1 MKRVL
6 PKGHRSCLSA
16 GFKYTPAAST
26 DVARTFA
33 RVRREL
39 KTAELQQVAG
49 ALESI
54 AASRPKLR
62 LRAIKGD
69 R

>member
-1 MKRVL
+1 MSKLL
-6 PKGHRSCLSA
+6 PKGHLSVLSKA
-16 GFKYTPAAST
+16 FKYTPAAST

-39 KTAELQQVAG
+39 KAAEVQQVAG